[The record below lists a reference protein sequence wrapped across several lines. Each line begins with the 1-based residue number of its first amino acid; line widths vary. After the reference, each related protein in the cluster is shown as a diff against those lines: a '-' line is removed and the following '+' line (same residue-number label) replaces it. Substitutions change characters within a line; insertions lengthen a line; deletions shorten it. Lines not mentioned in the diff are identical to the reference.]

1 MIFATGCFRLIF
13 YLFGFFVKVPV
24 KDDILGL
31 AEVLALVALLK
42 EVLRGRGRVVAWA
55 MYTYRYIEI

>member
-1 MIFATGCFRLIF
+1 MNFATGCFRLIF

-31 AEVLALVALLK
+31 AEVLALVALLQ

-55 MYTYRYIEI
+55 M